1 MKRHLIVNADDCN
14 LTPGVTE
21 AILDCHDSGIL
32 TSTTLM
38 MNLPIEGRTVRS
50 LMKRPQLGLGIHLN
64 VTMGRPV
71 SQISRVSSLTSGSL
85 FRKRQEQQT
94 VLPRWQELA
103 LEYQN
108 QIELFRKIFKKKPTH
123 LDTHHQ
129 MHDHPFFYEAL
140 YRVAQQND
148 LPIRRSV
155 LMRQATTPMNVRT
168 TDYLFGNLTVEGF
181 WREAALHTLLTHL
194 PEGTSE
200 IMCHPGKDDDALRA
214 VSSFTTGRE
223 MEWQLFSHPRFKAI
237 LKDSGV
243 ILSRFGMC

>member
-1 MKRHLIVNADDCN
+1 MKRYLIVNADDCN

-38 MNLPIEGRTVRS
+38 VNLPFESRTVRS
-50 LMKRPQLGLGIHLN
+50 LMKSPLLGLGIHLN
-64 VTMGRPV
+64 VTLGRPV
-71 SQISRVSSLTSGSL
+71 SRPSQISSLVAGSI
-85 FRKRQEQQT
+85 FRKRHPQQT
-94 VLPRWQELA
+94 VLPRFQELV

-108 QIELFRKIFKKKPTH
+108 QIDFFRKIFKKKPTH

-129 MHDHPFFYEAL
+129 MHDHPFFYDAL
-140 YRVAQQND
+140 YRIAQQND

-155 LMRQATTPMNVRT
+155 LMRQAATPKNVRT
-168 TDYLFGNLTVEGF
+168 TDYFFGNLTVEGF
-181 WREAALHTLLTHL
+181 WREAPLHTLLTHL

-200 IMCHPGKDDDALRA
+200 IMCHPGKDDDDLRA

-223 MEWQLFSHPRFKAI
+223 MEWQLFSHPRFKPI

-243 ILSRFGMC
+243 ILTHFGMC